1 MFAALWSILTFPFR
15 VIGWLVATVGR
26 LVGFVIGFT
35 FMVVGIALSAGAL
48 FPFGIPLFIVGL
60 LLTLRSLG

>member
-1 MFAALWSILTFPFR
+1 MFAAIWSILTFPFR
-15 VIGWLVATVGR
+15 VIGWLVSALGR
-26 LVGFVIGFT
+26 VAGFVIGFA

-60 LLTLRSLG
+60 MLTLRSLG

>member
-1 MFAALWSILTFPFR
+1 MFAAIWSILTLPFR
-15 VIGWLVATVGR
+15 LIGWLVSVLGR
-26 LVGFVIGFT
+26 VVGFVIGFA